1 MMMINNIIPYQ
12 GLQNA
17 IRPGGSNTS
26 SVEKR
31 LALSS
36 DRSTSAPMPET
47 GSIEAHALGISER
60 VNALQQRHNL
70 NQVQDPPFFPIATYQ
85 RMELIGEVRNIQ
97 VDIKRSSLSPE
108 LKQSISGEKLKDDAT
123 DKQIANVLDKILSLR
138 DTLSREFAVSKDKA
152 QPGSILKLEV

>member
-1 MMMINNIIPYQ
+1 MINNINPYQ

-17 IRPGGSNTS
+17 IRPGGSNS
-26 SVEKR
+26 SGVENR
-31 LALSS
+31 LVLSKG
-36 DRSTSAPMPET
+36 RSNSVLMPET
-47 GSIEAHALGISER
+47 ESYQAQALGIRER
-60 VNALQQRHNL
+60 VNSLQDKWNL